1 MWWRTPWLRQRLL
14 MLGLA
19 LLDTLLLFGFYN
31 ALSWIRF
38 KQLAGSTW
46 SLGFVVLL
54 WISTSYLLGRYSKP
68 EWGQKDSKRKRLVA
82 TGVVA
87 LFVLMSVVVVLAWGF
102 AVEDPRTFRGFV
114 IPVLVGVSLT
124 SGLAQ
129 IWASGQ
135 QGRRQHWL
143 LVGNRQ
149 ELEVLRQE
157 LAREAP
163 ARHLQLQFRDCGVLG
178 GAAVAPDDSI
188 DGIAVS
194 ETASLGDALLEEL
207 LALRAKGIGICSLV
221 VWSELHLQRVPP
233 ELFSSRWL
241 VQAEGFELQPGRW
254 GWRVKRLADVIVAS
268 LLLFLLMPLF
278 PIIALLIRMEDGGKI
293 FYGQERTGLYGEK
306 IRIWKF
312 RTMTEENNDGKA
324 RWAQREDVRITRIG
338 HWLRKL
344 RLDELP
350 QLGNVLKGEMSLIG
364 PRPEQPD
371 LELALEEQIPHY
383 RVRHWIRPGLSGWAQ
398 VCYRYGASVE
408 DSRMKLCYDIYYLR
422 NVNLLL
428 DILITLKTVKMLMHA
443 EGASPKA

>member
-1 MWWRTPWLRQRLL
+1 

-19 LLDTLLLFGFYN
+19 LLDTLLLFGVYN

-38 KQLAGSTW
+38 RQLAGTNW
-46 SLGFVVLL
+46 SLSLVVLL

-114 IPVLVGVSLT
+114 IPVLLGVSLP

-129 IWASGQ
+129 IWASAQ

-143 LVGNRQ
+143 LVGNQQ

-163 ARHLQLQFRDCGVLG
+163 ARHLQLQFRDCGVLD
-178 GAAVAPDDSI
+178 GAAVAPDESV

-194 ETASLGDALLEEL
+194 ETASLDDALLEEL

-268 LLLFLLMPLF
+268 LLLLLLLPLF
-278 PIIALLIRMEDGGKI
+278 PILALLIWMEDGGRI
-293 FYGQERTGLYGEK
+293 FFGQERTGLYGERIK
-306 IRIWKF
+306 IWKL
-312 RTMTEENNDGKA
+312 RTMTEDAKDCRA
-324 RWAQREDVRITRIG
+324 RWATQGDGRITRVG
-338 HWLRKL
+338 RWLRQF

-350 QLGNVLKGEMSLIG
+350 QLISVIKGEMSLIG
-364 PRPEQPD
+364 PRPEQPE
-371 LELALEEQIPHY
+371 LELELERLIPHY

-398 VCYRYGASVE
+398 VCYHYGASIE

-422 NVNLLL
+422 NANFLL
-428 DILITLKTVKMLMHA
+428 DVLITFKTVRMLLRA
-443 EGASPKA
+443 RGSAPRP